1 MTEIIRDE
9 PVSEVSTITIQTYRD
24 APVPEVATL
33 LMVSESYRGTQL
45 MYRGEREDQ
54 LGTPLAIEISRSFE
68 RWLAEVKEEA
78 FKEGY
83 ASAGIAALIEQEKEN

>member
-9 PVSEVSTITIQTYRD
+9 PVSKVSTITIQTYRD

-33 LMVSESYRGTQL
+33 LMVSMAYSSAQL
-45 MYRGEREDQ
+45 IYRGERHDQ
-54 LGTPLAIEISRSFE
+54 VGTPLERQIRYSFE

-83 ASAGIAALIEQEKEN
+83 ASAGIAALIEQEKEK